1 MRARSIEETV
11 KALKQDG
18 KKALVAYLTAGDPN
32 FQFSHDIIAEL
43 ENVGVDI
50 IELGVPF
57 GHPVGDGPVIQGSA
71 KRALAN
77 GVCLANILPFVARL
91 RREGVAIPIVLF
103 SYHNPVYSYSY
114 ERLATEAAKAGVSA
128 VLVVDLPPEESRE
141 YCQSFNGAGIETVF
155 LATPTT
161 TTERLALIRN
171 VSSGFCYYVSRSGV
185 TGGQHNLSD
194 SLASE
199 LAQVKKSIPIPIFVG
214 FGIRTA
220 EHARNIGQIAD
231 GIIVGSAFVECIEN
245 SVDETE
251 AKNKIIALATKLR
264 KALDQ
269 Y

>member
-1 MRARSIEETV
+1 MSRSIEETA
-11 KALKQDG
+11 KALKQH
-18 KKALVAYLTAGDPN
+18 KRKALVAYLTAGDPH
-32 FQFSHDIIAEL
+32 FQFSHDIIVEL

-57 GHPVGDGPVIQGSA
+57 GHPVGDGPVIQRSA
-71 KRALAN
+71 RRALEN

-91 RREGVAIPIVLF
+91 RREGVDLPIVLF
-103 SYHNPVYSYSY
+103 SYHNPVFSYSY

-128 VLVVDLPPEESRE
+128 VLVVDLPPEESGE
-141 YCQSFNGAGIETVF
+141 YCLSFNGAGIETVF

-161 TTERLALIRN
+161 TTERLALIREAG
-171 VSSGFCYYVSRSGV
+171 SGFCYYVSRSGV

-199 LAQVKKSIPIPIFVG
+199 LAHVKKFIPIPIFVG

-220 EHARNIGQIAD
+220 DHARSIGQIAD

-245 SVDETE
+245 AADKAE
-251 AKNKIIALATKLR
+251 AKTKMLALATMLR
-264 KALDQ
+264 EALD
-269 Y
+269 